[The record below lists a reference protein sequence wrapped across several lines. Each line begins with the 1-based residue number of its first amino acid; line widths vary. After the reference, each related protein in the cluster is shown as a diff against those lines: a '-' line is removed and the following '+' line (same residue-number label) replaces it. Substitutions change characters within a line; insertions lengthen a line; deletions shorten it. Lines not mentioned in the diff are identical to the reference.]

1 MVVVGVFSG
10 GNGYCVVCV
19 GLSSVVAGGGA
30 IGRKLWSLLTVGQQT
45 EGMIEYLEQ

>member
-1 MVVVGVFSG
+1 MVGVFSG

-30 IGRKLWSLLTVGQQT
+30 IGRKLWSLLTVVGQQT